1 MNNSLPKVL
10 VWDVP
15 VRVFHWLLVL
25 SFTGAYLTAES
36 ERWRLLHNT
45 LGYTVDGLV
54 AFRLVWGLV
63 GTRHARFSNFVRGP
77 QAMLR

>member
-1 MNNSLPKVL
+1 MRL
-10 VWDVP
+10 
-15 VRVFHWLLVL
+15 FHPLLAL
-25 SFTGAYLTAES
+25 SFTDARFSAER

>member
-1 MNNSLPKVL
+1 MRL
-10 VWDVP
+10 
-15 VRVFHWLLVL
+15 FHPLLAL
-25 SFTGAYLTAES
+25 SFTGAWFSAER

-45 LGYTVDGLV
+45 LGYTVGGLV

>member
-1 MNNSLPKVL
+1 MRL
-10 VWDVP
+10 VHP
-15 VRVFHWLLVL
+15 LLAQ
-25 SFTGAYLTAES
+25 SFTDATFSAER